1 MKEYE
6 YLKNLFTK
14 EDIQNYNNKSDN
26 DDFDKDTL
34 VITLKKEFNTFL
46 LNSFLETKLHRSNN
60 IEYLLNQV
68 CLFFKNTIN
77 LDLVYNISNNK
88 SFTLKTMNIVFNCNK
103 DDINIHWIIND
114 FEQEFEKVLLYI
126 LEIKQE
132 IKSYTSDLKEYPY
145 LHQYVN
151 IIDYEVFLHYSNID
165 EDF

>member
-6 YLKNLFTK
+6 YLKNLFSK
-14 EDIQNYNNKSDN
+14 EDIENYNNKSN
-26 DDFDKDTL
+26 NEDFDKDIL

-77 LDLVYNISNNK
+77 LDLVYNTSSNK
-88 SFTLKTMNIVFNCNK
+88 EDTNI
-103 DDINIHWIIND
+103 DWIITD

-126 LEIKQE
+126 LDIKQE
-132 IKSYTSDLKEYPY
+132 IKNYTSDLKEYPY
-145 LHQYVN
+145 LHQYIN
-151 IIDYEVFLHYSNID
+151 ITDYEVFLHYSNID
-165 EDF
+165 DDF